1 MRKRIESM
9 NNLAERK
16 KERKRE
22 EKKKK
27 RKKEHPFFKNEL
39 SPPSYFVR
47 RILVPLI
54 GCFRLSSRSE
64 GDQPHKSLDKK
75 SYGHTSDVIY
85 QELSRDDVKC
95 Q

>member
-39 SPPSYFVR
+39 SPPSYFV
-47 RILVPLI
+47 
-54 GCFRLSSRSE
+54 GE
-64 GDQPHKSLDKK
+64 SL
-75 SYGHTSDVIY
+75 
-85 QELSRDDVKC
+85 C
-95 Q
+95 P